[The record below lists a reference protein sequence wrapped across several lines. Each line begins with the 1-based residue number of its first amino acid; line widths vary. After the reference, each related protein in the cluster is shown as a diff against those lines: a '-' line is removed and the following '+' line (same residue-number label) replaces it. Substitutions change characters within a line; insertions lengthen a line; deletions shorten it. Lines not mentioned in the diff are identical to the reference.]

1 MRERN
6 VYIWILPFWLALSS
20 GFMATIFISHSMGVK
35 NSPYI
40 PYGIFF
46 VVVAIAFVIV
56 AIAVAPKDSN
66 R

>member
-1 MRERN
+1 
-6 VYIWILPFWLALSS
+6 
-20 GFMATIFISHSMGVK
+20 MATIFISHSMGVK